1 MSSISQPKPCVL
13 LKSWWMR
20 ERMPGMNRLRL
31 LWTTSVGKK
40 MVMAVTGV
48 IWVAYLITHVL
59 ANLLVFQG
67 PSKIN
72 AYSAFLHGTGGALWA
87 ARLVLI
93 AALVFHVVAAIQLAS
108 RRQEARPVGYAAG
121 REPHTST
128 FASRTIRWGGA
139 LILLFLLFHI
149 LHFTVGT
156 VHSSFLEG
164 DPYHNVAAGFRNP
177 VVVVL
182 YLIAMAVVG
191 LHLYHGV
198 WSSGRS
204 LGMSPPSPRPLRRS
218 LALVLALLVWLGFSI
233 IPIAVYAG
241 VIR

>member
-1 MSSISQPKPCVL
+1 MSQ
-13 LKSWWMR
+13 
-20 ERMPGMNRLRL
+20 LRL
-31 LWTTSVGKK
+31 LWDSSVGKK
-40 MVMAVTGV
+40 MIMAVTGL
-48 IWVAYLITHVL
+48 IWLAYLITHVL

-67 PSKIN
+67 PAKIN

-93 AALVFHVVAAIQLAS
+93 AALVLHITAAVQLAARS
-108 RRQEARPVGYAAG
+108 QEARPTGYAA
-121 REPHTST
+121 RRKPQVST

-139 LILLFLLFHI
+139 LILIFLVYHI

-156 VHSSFLEG
+156 AHPNFVEG
-164 DPYHNVAAGFRNP
+164 DPYHNVASGFHNP
-177 VVVVL
+177 LVVGF

-204 LGMSPPSPRPLRRS
+204 LGLTPPSPHPLRRTA
-218 LALVLALLVWLGFSI
+218 ALVVALLVWLGFTI

-241 VIR
+241 VVR

>member
-1 MSSISQPKPCVL
+1 MT
-13 LKSWWMR
+13 
-20 ERMPGMNRLRL
+20 RLRL
-31 LWTTSVGKK
+31 LWRSSVGKK
-40 MVMAVTGV
+40 MIMAVTGI
-48 IWVAYLITHVL
+48 IWVGYLITHVL

-67 PSKIN
+67 PTMIN

-93 AALVFHVVAAIQLAS
+93 AALVLHVVAAAQLTD
-108 RRQEARPVGYAAG
+108 RRRDARPVGYAAG
-121 REPHTST
+121 RQPHTST
-128 FASRTIRWGGA
+128 LASRSIRWGGA
-139 LILLFLLFHI
+139 VILAFLVYHV

-156 VHSSFLEG
+156 AHSSFAEG
-164 DPYHNVAAGFRNP
+164 DPYHNVATGFRHP
-177 VVVVL
+177 AVVL
-182 YLIAMAVVG
+182 IYLVAMAAVG

-204 LGMSPPSPRPLRRS
+204 LGMSPPSPQPLRRG

-241 VIR
+241 VVR